1 MGVLSWIVVGLIAG
15 WLAGMVVKGGGFG
28 IIGDIVVGILGALLG
43 GFLASVV
50 FGQADMVNGINLVS
64 ILVAFIGAVLLVMII
79 RAVPGRTR
87 V

>member
-1 MGVLSWIVVGLIAG
+1 MGVLAWIVVGLIAG

-28 IIGDIVVGILGALLG
+28 VIGDIVVGILGALLG

-50 FGQADMVNGINLVS
+50 FGLSDAVNGINPVS
-64 ILVAFIGAVLLVMII
+64 ILVAFIGAVLLVIII
-79 RAVPGRTR
+79 RAVPGRKH

>member
-1 MGVLSWIVVGLIAG
+1 MGVLAWIVVGLIAG

-43 GFLASVV
+43 GFLASVI
-50 FGQADMVNGINLVS
+50 FGVDLVNGINLVS
-64 ILVAFIGAVLLVMII
+64 ILVAFIGAVLLVMVI

>member
-1 MGVLSWIVVGLIAG
+1 MGVLAWIVVGLIAG

-50 FGQADMVNGINLVS
+50 FGQGDLVNGINPVS

-79 RAVPGRTR
+79 RAVPGRKR

>member
-1 MGVLSWIVVGLIAG
+1 MGVLAWIVVGLIAG

-28 IIGDIVVGILGALLG
+28 VIGDIVVGILGALLG

-50 FGQADMVNGINLVS
+50 FGQPDAVNGINLVS
-64 ILVAFIGAVLLVMII
+64 ILVAFIGAVLLVIII
-79 RAVPGRTR
+79 RAVPGRKR